1 MANELSFARFDC
13 ESEFDRTARDFEFA
27 YELMEQ
33 NREMERFVNE
43 SLILASG
50 NKRAINEMTT
60 IIHESAFTDK
70 IKAFFT
76 KIKNFFKKIFDKLGA
91 SMNALFGEQKKYMEQ
106 YANLIMN
113 CKYNAGDVSDVK
125 DHFKGLPRIIDAAD
139 NTEQAVIGTN
149 MDKYFNQNVIGN
161 NENVDSFIN
170 INVFDSAQSINAAP
184 IPKKK
189 DINSEIKLEAFNEF
203 TKQGY
208 WSNKSSDGFTT
219 KNDNNNNIDIDGTFR
234 AYFDGSEDTVSWS
247 GDEIDKNFQ
256 VIINATYGGVTYMN
270 KLEKLVNTITKKM
283 DDAEKK
289 MDDYVKSQQ
298 DKIKKA
304 VANQGTNTNN
314 EPDSA
319 NVKITKDQITNAAT
333 NAKYD
338 EHGNAKVNIGGKTY
352 EFSGGTTGDS
362 VPLADLEKEVK
373 ADGVTIESV
382 VFTETEGPQL
392 VSSNSSNNDNSEA
405 ANRMSSGGSGADDAQ
420 KVSDANT
427 KASNMTANT
436 QQATTIKNIDNSKM
450 SDSDKNS
457 LENKAN
463 QLLEADIHNRQNR
476 VNADLQ
482 ISSSIVRS
490 MFNAF
495 QLLNKDFFSIIKF
508 HVQWYLSNPG
518 AEKDAANK
526 ATRKMDRNMNAS
538 GAQMKNAGNPQQ
550 TQTQTQTQTS

>member
-13 ESEFDRTARDFEFA
+13 ESEFDRTARDFEFTYA
-27 YELMEQ
+27 LMEQ

-50 NKRAINEMTT
+50 NKHAINEMTT

-161 NENVDSFIN
+161 NENVDSFID
-170 INVFDSAQSINAAP
+170 IKVFDSADNINTAP

-203 TKQGY
+203 IKQGY

-304 VANQGTNTNN
+304 VANQGSNTNN
-314 EPDSA
+314 EPGSA
-319 NVKITKDQITNAAT
+319 NVKITKDQITNAAK
-333 NAKYD
+333 NAKYVN
-338 EHGNAKVNIGGKTY
+338 GNAKVNIGGKTY
-352 EFSGGTTGDS
+352 EFTGGTNGQSVDS
-362 VPLADLEKEVK
+362 TELENKVK
-373 ADGVTIESV
+373 ADGVTVESV
-382 VFTETEGPQL
+382 VFTEAEGPQL
-392 VSSNSSNNDNSEA
+392 VPTNSSSNDNSKDA
-405 ANRMSSGGSGADDAQ
+405 ARMSSGGSGSDNAQ

-436 QQATTIKNIDNSKM
+436 QQATTIKNIDKT
-450 SDSDKNS
+450 DSNIQ
-457 LENKAN
+457 NKAD
-463 QLLEADIHNRQNR
+463 QLLDADIHNRQNR

-538 GAQMKNAGNPQQ
+538 GAQMKQPGTPSQNTAPQNPQEGA
-550 TQTQTQTQTS
+550 

>member
-1 MANELSFARFDC
+1 
-13 ESEFDRTARDFEFA
+13 
-27 YELMEQ
+27 
-33 NREMERFVNE
+33 
-43 SLILASG
+43 
-50 NKRAINEMTT
+50 
-60 IIHESAFTDK
+60 
-70 IKAFFT
+70 
-76 KIKNFFKKIFDKLGA
+76 
-91 SMNALFGEQKKYMEQ
+91 MNALFGEQKKYMEQ

-125 DHFKGLPRIIDAAD
+125 DHFKGLPRIVDAAD

-170 INVFDSAQSINAAP
+170 INVFDSAQSINDAP

-314 EPDSA
+314 EPGSA

-338 EHGNAKVNIGGKTY
+338 TSGNAKVNIGGKTY
-352 EFSGGTTGDS
+352 EFSGGTAGES
-362 VPLADLEKEVK
+362 VPPADLENKVK
-373 ADGVTIESV
+373 ADGVTVESV
-382 VFTETEGPQL
+382 VFTEIQQVPT
-392 VSSNSSNNDNSEA
+392 NSSNNDNSEA
-405 ANRMSSGGSGADDAQ
+405 ANKMSNGGSGTDDAQ
-420 KVSDANT
+420 NVSYANT

-538 GAQMKNAGNPQQ
+538 GAQMKNPGNP
-550 TQTQTQTQTS
+550 